1 MRRQAVVVA
10 VVVPK
15 YQPTATVAGGG
26 QDQPA
31 GSSTGTR
38 HQPAGRRAEYADREG
53 PPRIYD
59 GRAPG
64 ARALIITTNHNRVGQ
79 ASKHT
84 PTPASESLKYEF
96 GVGYS
101 YNYYFT
107 CTKRARDY
115 GNESTSSRIN

>member
-1 MRRQAVVVA
+1 MVRCGLGLTVGPSHGPGVRRQAVVVLGGSGI
-10 VVVPK
+10 PK

-59 GRAPG
+59 GRA
-64 ARALIITTNHNRVGQ
+64 RANH
-79 ASKHT
+79 HH
-84 PTPASESLKYEF
+84 
-96 GVGYS
+96 
-101 YNYYFT
+101 
-107 CTKRARDY
+107 
-115 GNESTSSRIN
+115 